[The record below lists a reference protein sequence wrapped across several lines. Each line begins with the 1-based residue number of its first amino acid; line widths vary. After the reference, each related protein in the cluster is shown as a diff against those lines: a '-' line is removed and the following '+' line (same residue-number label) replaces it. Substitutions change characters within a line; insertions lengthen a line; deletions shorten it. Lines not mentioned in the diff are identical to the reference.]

1 MAMCESTR
9 HWSSR
14 PMGGGSGWVTPVRLV
29 KVATA
34 GEVAVGTRRSP
45 TLSEPARRRLVQ
57 LASTLMTSNSGSAPT
72 SCGEPKER

>member
-1 MAMCESTR
+1 
-9 HWSSR
+9 
-14 PMGGGSGWVTPVRLV
+14 MGGGRGWVTPVRLV

-45 TLSEPARRRLVQ
+45 TLSEAARRRLVQ
-57 LASTLMTSNSGSAPT
+57 VVSMLMTSNSGRAPT